1 MRLSVKLV
9 LAEVV
14 AEVFAV
20 VSSEVEDPRD
30 QKLSLAFVELSAT
43 FSAIAFI
50 TSGEVGALG
59 DDGPAPLSTLRS
71 KRCAG
76 FGSEIVRPRVELTRG
91 KGWRTRLAVI
101 HAKSLSSLER

>member
-30 QKLSLAFVELSAT
+30 QKLSLAFAELSAT
-43 FSAIAFI
+43 FSAIVFI
-50 TSGEVGALG
+50 TSGEFGALG

-76 FGSEIVRPRVELTRG
+76 FESEVVCPRVEPTRG

-101 HAKSLSSLER
+101 HARSLSSLEM